1 LRFRS
6 TIEINGINPY
16 VRVSPRH
23 AAKLQTGWRKP
34 LPVHIRINAQPKTP
48 WPINL
53 MPVGDGSF
61 YLYLHGDVRKAS
73 GTKVGDMVTVEVEF
87 DAAIRAARKRCRA
100 GSGRP
105 CVNTRAPSKPEAT
118 DSEPAE
124 RDPAISLRPEV
135 TRGQTRNT
143 QRALRVLAGA
153 QARFMARSWKMIPRQ
168 NAGAGFERNSNQRP
182 DPFGLT
188 PRTGCVVPV

>member
-1 LRFRS
+1 
-6 TIEINGINPY
+6 

-87 DAAIRAARKRCRA
+87 DADYQGGPQAMPRWFRTALRKHPRAQQAWKQLI
-100 GSGRP
+100 
-105 CVNTRAPSKPEAT
+105 PSRQKEILRYLSALKSPEA
-118 DSEPAE
+118 
-124 RDPAISLRPEV
+124 
-135 TRGQTRNT
+135 QTRNT

-153 QARFMARSWKMIPRQ
+153 QARFMARSWNDDSSP